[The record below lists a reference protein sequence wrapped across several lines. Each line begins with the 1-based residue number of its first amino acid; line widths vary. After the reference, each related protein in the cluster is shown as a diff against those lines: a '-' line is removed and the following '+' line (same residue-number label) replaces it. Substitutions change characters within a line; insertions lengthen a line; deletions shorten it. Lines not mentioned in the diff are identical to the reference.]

1 MEESRESKEC
11 GCGCTHENAKRIV
24 LSVFRGSVTH
34 MARLL
39 TLDACPVFLRNSL
52 LQILRECD
60 EAILLPQAW
69 RSQESQIFKNI
80 VFRLAGDSGFVDAS
94 LFSADWFTGTSL
106 IQLSEEDARMLDSIL
121 ACPTERRRI
130 LELLKDDIP
139 SEIADS
145 SVVVGPPLECDSEE
159 RDQEGA
165 EWVAGFDSTSSFV
178 GVFSAEHS
186 KVSENGMPGTNRVHK
201 KYYLVCKAGGGASAA
216 TFHSRVLAACENGKS
231 LDDILENSDS
241 PGPLGL
247 RRVSM
252 SATRNRARIL
262 LRAAQVIGLSS
273 VTSVPDHAARVSTDR
288 IAVCDVDVSANVI
301 RKLDSTHKSVWQ
313 YSASLDGTASR
324 GIVSLSNAGDGLVL
338 FLTSSGDCRISLK
351 NDVWACIPFTSKR
364 LKSAKDMAH
373 PIVAE
378 YKRTGSHPDAQWIK
392 DRFSWR
398 NRQFSTSQPNIEPFA
413 LWGSHEP
420 ESFAQCFSRELG
432 LDGFQSIRLRPELV
446 CCAGVD
452 AGKLRAIVKGL
463 APES

>member
-1 MEESRESKEC
+1 MFRW
-11 GCGCTHENAKRIV
+11 
-24 LSVFRGSVTH
+24 SVAR

-39 TLDACPVFLRNSL
+39 TLDACPVFLRNAL
-52 LQILRECD
+52 LQSLRECD

-69 RSQESQIFKNI
+69 RSPESQTFKNV
-80 VFRLAGDSGFVDAS
+80 VFRLSGDSGSVDAS
-94 LFSADWFTGTSL
+94 LFSTDWFTGISL
-106 IQLSEEDARMLDSIL
+106 IHVTDEDAKTLDSIL
-121 ACPTERRRI
+121 ASPEQRRRI
-130 LELLKDDIP
+130 LGLLKDGIP

-145 SVVVGPPLECDSEE
+145 SVVVGPPLECDSDE
-159 RDQEGA
+159 RDKEGA
-165 EWVAGFDSTSSFV
+165 SWMAGFDSTSSFV
-178 GVFSAEHS
+178 GIFSAEHS
-186 KVSENGMPGTNRVHK
+186 KVPENGMPGTNRVHK
-201 KYYLVCKAGGGASAA
+201 KYYLVCKAGAGASAA
-216 TFHSRVLAACENGKS
+216 TFHSRFLAACENGKS

-241 PGPLGL
+241 PGPQGL

-262 LRAAQVIGLSS
+262 LRAAQIIGLSS
-273 VTSVPDHAARVSTDR
+273 VTSVPDHAARSASDR

-313 YSASLDGTASR
+313 YSASIDGTASK
-324 GIVSLSNAGDGLVL
+324 GLVSLSNAGDGLVL

-351 NDVWACIPFTSKR
+351 NDVWGCIPYTSKR
-364 LKSAKDMAH
+364 LKSAKDMSP

-378 YKRTGSHPDAQWIK
+378 YRRIGTHPDAQWIR
-392 DRFSWR
+392 DRFSWK
-398 NRQFSTSQPNIEPFA
+398 NRHFSASQPNIEPFA

-463 APES
+463 SPSS